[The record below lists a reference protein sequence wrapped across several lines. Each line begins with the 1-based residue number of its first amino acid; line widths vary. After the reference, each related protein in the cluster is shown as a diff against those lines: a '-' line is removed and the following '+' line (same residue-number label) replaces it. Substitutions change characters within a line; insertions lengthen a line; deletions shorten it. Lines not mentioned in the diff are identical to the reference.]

1 MTYSTPVTAK
11 FSDKSLDDI
20 EKAARKLG
28 VTRSTLV
35 REVVMRYLHDY
46 LLASLCDHSRSHKN
60 HQKKIG

>member
-1 MTYSTPVTAK
+1 MSYSAPVTAK
-11 FSDKSLDDI
+11 FSDKSVDDI

-46 LLASLCDHSRSHKN
+46 LLASLCDR
-60 HQKKIG
+60 KK